1 MTALLRGQRNRTTD
15 GSRAIQEQGPLGPPT
30 CRVGW
35 KNGFVQMKYEAKTL
49 NTILD
54 EIVDALITIDAKG
67 NIESFNK
74 AAETLFG
81 YERDEV
87 IGKNVSVLMPEP
99 CRAEHDGYIQAYL
112 DTHVPKVIGIGRE
125 VTAIA
130 KDGREIPVELSIA
143 QIEVDK
149 KPIFV
154 GTLRDVSSR
163 VKSMKELA
171 VNHSMLDNVSRI
183 QSEFIL
189 DGDAGK
195 AFDALLE
202 QILLMTNSEYGF
214 IGEIIHQNDGAPF
227 LRTQAITNI
236 AWNDETR
243 KFYEENAP
251 TGMEF
256 FNLKT
261 LFGAV
266 MTSGKPVIANDA
278 MNDSRGGGIPEGHP
292 ALNAFLGMPFHI
304 GQRLAGMIGIANRPG
319 GYDDEIMER
328 LEPLLATCGNLVGAL
343 ESTRQRVAA
352 EEALRDANERLNETI
367 EQMTKRNDEVMLL
380 SKLEELM
387 QACDTNDEAYEVVA
401 FISRQLFPGLGGALY
416 GIEEH
421 SRRLHLIN
429 DWGDCNVATV
439 FASMQ
444 CIAIRRGRPHVSAGS
459 ASPLNCQHFDANSY
473 VSLCVP
479 LIGKSESFGVLEL
492 IADKTDAGRTAL
504 EAVHELAVTVA
515 RRIAVTFANLKLS
528 QYFREQSVRDP
539 LTNLYN
545 RRYMNETL
553 DRELHRASRADG
565 GVLSVV
571 QFDLDHFKQIND
583 RFGHGGGDAVLV
595 EFASILQE
603 VSRASDVACRL
614 GGEEFLLILPD
625 CPLEIAVERA
635 EKIRGDFAA
644 LKVVTG
650 GIELEGMT
658 VSGGASAY
666 PVCARS
672 SASLLRAADAALY
685 EAKSAGRNRICQAA
699 LSDVT
704 DISST
709 IRARALKMPPAS

>member
-1 MTALLRGQRNRTTD
+1 
-15 GSRAIQEQGPLGPPT
+15 
-30 CRVGW
+30 
-35 KNGFVQMKYEAKTL
+35 MKYEAKTL
-49 NTILD
+49 HSILD
-54 EIVDALITIDAKG
+54 EVVDALITIEASGK
-67 NIESFNK
+67 IATFNK

-81 YERDEV
+81 YDRGEV
-87 IGKNVSVLMPEP
+87 IGQNVSMLMPEP
-99 CRAEHDGYIQAYL
+99 YRSEHDDYIQAYL
-112 DTHVPKVIGIGRE
+112 ETNVPKVIGKSRE
-125 VTAIA
+125 VQALG
-130 KDGREIPVELSIA
+130 KDGGEIPVELSIA
-143 QIEVDK
+143 QIEAGK
-149 KPIFV
+149 QPLFV

-171 VNHSMLDNVSRI
+171 VSHSMLDNVSQI
-183 QSEFIL
+183 QSQFIL
-189 DGDAGK
+189 DGDAGA

-202 QILLMTNSEYGF
+202 QILLMTDSEYGF
-214 IGEIIHQNDGAPF
+214 IGEINHREDGKPF

-236 AWNDETR
+236 AWNAETR
-243 KFYEENAP
+243 KFYEEHAP

-261 LFGAV
+261 LFGSV

-278 MNDSRGGGIPEGHP
+278 MNDPRGGGIPQGHP
-292 ALNAFLGMPFHI
+292 ALNAFLGMPFHL

-319 GYDDEIMER
+319 GYDGEIMQR
-328 LEPLLATCGNLVGAL
+328 LEPLLATCSNLVAAL
-343 ESTRQRVAA
+343 ESTRRRVAA
-352 EEALRDANERLNETI
+352 EEALREANERLGETV
-367 EQMTKRNDEVMLL
+367 EQMTKRNEEVMLL

-387 QACDTNDEAYEVVA
+387 QACDTHEEAYEVVV
-401 FISRQLFPGLGGALY
+401 FICRQLFPGLGGALY

-429 DWGDCNVATV
+429 NWGDCNVATV

-444 CIAIRRGRPHVSAGS
+444 CIAIRRGRTHVSAGV
-459 ASPLNCQHFDANSY
+459 ASPLNCRHFDAESY
-473 VSLCVP
+473 LSLCVP

-492 IADKTDAGRTAL
+492 LAGKTDEGRDAL
-504 EAVHELAVTVA
+504 KAVRELAVTVG

-528 QYFREQSVRDP
+528 EYFREQSVRDP

-553 DRELHRASRADG
+553 ARELHRASRTEG
-565 GVLSVV
+565 GVVSVA
-571 QFDLDHFKQIND
+571 QFDLDHFKQVND

-625 CPLEIAVERA
+625 CPLDTAVERA
-635 EKIRGDFAA
+635 EKIRSDFAA

-650 GIELEGMT
+650 GVELEGMT
-658 VSGGASAY
+658 VSGGVAAY
-666 PVCARS
+666 PDCARS
-672 SASLLRAADAALY
+672 SASLLRAGDAALY

-699 LSDVT
+699 PSDVT

-709 IRARALKMPPAS
+709 IRSRALSISSGS

>member
-1 MTALLRGQRNRTTD
+1 
-15 GSRAIQEQGPLGPPT
+15 
-30 CRVGW
+30 
-35 KNGFVQMKYEAKTL
+35 MKYEAKTL
-49 NTILD
+49 HSILD
-54 EIVDALITIDAKG
+54 EIVDALITIDATG
-67 NIESFNK
+67 EIQTFNK
-74 AAETLFG
+74 AAEDLFG
-81 YERDEV
+81 YERKEV
-87 IGKNVSVLMPEP
+87 IGKNVSMLMPEP
-99 CRAEHDGYIQAYL
+99 HRSEYDAYIQSFL
-112 DTHVPKVIGIGRE
+112 ETNEPKVIGTGRE
-125 VTAIA
+125 VMALG
-130 KDGREIPVELSIA
+130 KGGREIPVELSIA
-143 QIEVDK
+143 QIEAGK
-149 KPIFV
+149 KPVFV
-154 GTLRDVSSR
+154 ATLRDVSSR
-163 VKSMKELA
+163 VTSMKELA
-171 VNHSMLDNVSRI
+171 GTHGVLDNVSRI
-183 QSEFIL
+183 QSQFIL
-189 DGDAGK
+189 DGDAGA
-195 AFDALLE
+195 AFDALLD
-202 QILLMTNSEYGF
+202 QILRMTDSEYGF
-214 IGEIIHQNDGAPF
+214 IGEINQQEDGTPF

-236 AWNDETR
+236 AWNGETQ
-243 KFYEENAP
+243 KFYEENGP

-278 MNDSRGGGIPEGHP
+278 MNDSRRGGIPEGHP
-292 ALNAFLGMPFHI
+292 PLDAFLGMPFHL

-319 GYDDEIMER
+319 GYDDEIVQR
-328 LEPLLATCGNLVGAL
+328 LDPLLATCGNLVGAL

-352 EEALRDANERLNETI
+352 EEALREANERLNETVD
-367 EQMTKRNDEVMLL
+367 QMTKRNEEVMLL

-387 QACDTNDEAYEVVA
+387 QACDTNEEAYEVVA

-444 CIAIRRGRPHVSAGS
+444 CIAIRRGRPHTSAGLG
-459 ASPLNCQHFDANSY
+459 SPLNCRHVDTGSY

-492 IADKTDAGRTAL
+492 ITEKSDEGWAAL
-504 EAVHELAVTVA
+504 EAVRELAVTVA

-553 DRELHRASRADG
+553 DRELHRASRTDG
-565 GVLSVV
+565 GILSVV
-571 QFDLDHFKQIND
+571 QFDFDHFKQIND
-583 RFGHGGGDAVLV
+583 QFGHGAGDAVLV

-603 VSRASDVACRL
+603 VSRASDVACRV

-625 CPLEIAVERA
+625 CPLEIAVARA
-635 EKIRGDFAA
+635 EKIRSELAA

-650 GIELEGMT
+650 GVELEGMT

-666 PVCARS
+666 PLCARS

-685 EAKSAGRNRICQAA
+685 QAKSAGRNRVCEAA
-699 LSDVT
+699 PSDVT

-709 IRARALKMPPAS
+709 IRSRALSTPSGS